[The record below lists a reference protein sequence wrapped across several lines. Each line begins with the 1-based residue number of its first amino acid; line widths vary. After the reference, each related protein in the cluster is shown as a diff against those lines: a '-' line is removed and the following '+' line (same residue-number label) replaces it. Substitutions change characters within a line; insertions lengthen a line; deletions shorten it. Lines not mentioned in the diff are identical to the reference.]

1 MATISSIGIGSG
13 LDVESVITQLVALER
28 TPVTQLQKEATSL
41 QTKLSTYGKL
51 QSGMAALRDAA
62 SALTRASTWGA
73 TTGSSSDAAAVT
85 VTTSSSTLPGSYA
98 IEVQRLASVQSNA
111 TGVYAS
117 ADSLVGEGTLR
128 IELGSWSAD
137 QSSFSP
143 KAGATAVDITVGP
156 PAESLAQLRDKIN
169 ASNSGVVASVLTDA
183 SGARLVLR
191 SAATGEMN
199 GFRIGVTDTD
209 GNNSDGLGLSALA
222 FDPSAGILTMAQAL
236 AAANAAA
243 TLNGLAI
250 SSDSNTLS
258 NVLDGMTM
266 TLGKVTTAPVLAEAK
281 PDTASIRKAMDSFV
295 TAYNDLNK
303 LVAEQTKYD
312 AASKTAGVLQ
322 GDSAAVA
329 IRTQMRNLLGSSGG
343 NSTMFSRLADIG
355 FDVQNDGAIK
365 LERDQAR
372 QWPGQPGR
380 DEAAVR
386 PHRPGHPRQQRHG
399 RAAACHGRP
408 GAEHRRQHQHA
419 QRRPAQAHRPQR
431 RTPGTARRPHHAG
444 REAAARAVHRA
455 GQADGVAEQPVEL
468 RHAADRCDDEQQQQ
482 QLKHCGATP
491 QRLPRTRRRFALQSS
506 VIPGVHALRGALKS
520 PGRGPIF
527 KAARNLDRHPCS
539 RPLRSFRPMP
549 APAPTVRWA

>member
-28 TPVTQLQKEATSL
+28 APVTQLQKEATSL

-73 TTGSSSDAAAVT
+73 TTGSSSDATAVT

-117 ADSLVGEGTLR
+117 ADALVGEGTLR
-128 IELGSWSAD
+128 IELGSWTAD
-137 QSSFSP
+137 QSSFTP
-143 KAGATAVDITVGP
+143 KAGATAIDITVGP

-169 ASNSGVVASVLTDA
+169 ASNAGVVASVLTDA

-250 SSDSNTLS
+250 SSESNTLS
-258 NVLDGMTM
+258 NVLDGITL

-281 PDTASIRKAMDSFV
+281 PDTESIRKALDSFV

-303 LVAEQTKYD
+303 MVAEQTKYD

-329 IRTQMRNLLGSSGG
+329 IRTQMRNLLGSNGG
-343 NSTMFSRLADIG
+343 SSTMFSRLADVG
-355 FDVQNDGAIK
+355 FDVQSDGSIK
-365 LERDQAR
+365 LDETKLTNGLANLGDMKKLFAHSDLLNPGSSGIAVQLRAMADQVLSIEGSISTRSEGLRKRIDLNEERQEQLEDR
-372 QWPGQPGR
+372 ITLVEKR
-380 DEAAVR
+380 L
-386 PHRPGHPRQQRHG
+386 
-399 RAAACHGRP
+399 RA
-408 GAEHRRQHQHA
+408 QY
-419 QRRPAQAHRPQR
+419 
-431 RTPGTARRPHHAG
+431 TA
-444 REAAARAVHRA
+444 
-455 GQADGVAEQPVEL
+455 
-468 RHAADRCDDEQQQQ
+468 
-482 QLKHCGATP
+482 
-491 QRLPRTRRRFALQSS
+491 
-506 VIPGVHALRGALKS
+506 
-520 PGRGPIF
+520 
-527 KAARNLDRHPCS
+527 LDRQMAS
-539 RPLRSFRPMP
+539 LNSLSSYVTQQIAAM
-549 APAPTVRWA
+549 TSNSNNS